1 MRTTTSQVKPSR
13 FSISAS
19 TAGASFAGASVVVP
33 TALPELSSVLHVG
46 DAEVGEQRGEVGHR
60 DALRA
65 TDVDAAQEDDDTE
78 RGCHGE
84 RVATP
89 DTRRQSIRCSEIR
102 RQCVEDRYRRR
113 MIRFLIRLVIW
124 FLAALVGIIAADMFL
139 SGFSVSGW
147 TSYVVVAA
155 IYAVI
160 QSLIA
165 PMMNQYTERNARM
178 FSGGVGIF
186 ATLVAL
192 VVTNLISGA
201 LTISGLGTWILAAII
216 VWVFGA
222 LAAFLLPFLLVKK
235 VVNERRD

>member
-1 MRTTTSQVKPSR
+1 
-13 FSISAS
+13 
-19 TAGASFAGASVVVP
+19 
-33 TALPELSSVLHVG
+33 
-46 DAEVGEQRGEVGHR
+46 
-60 DALRA
+60 
-65 TDVDAAQEDDDTE
+65 
-78 RGCHGE
+78 
-84 RVATP
+84 
-89 DTRRQSIRCSEIR
+89 
-102 RQCVEDRYRRR
+102 

-124 FLAALVGIIAADMFL
+124 FLAAFIGIIAADVFL

-165 PMMNQYTERNARM
+165 PLMNQYTERNARM
-178 FSGGVGIF
+178 FTGGVGIF

-192 VVTNLISGA
+192 FVTNLISGA
-201 LTISGLGTWILAAII
+201 LTISGLGTWVLAAII

>member
-1 MRTTTSQVKPSR
+1 
-13 FSISAS
+13 
-19 TAGASFAGASVVVP
+19 
-33 TALPELSSVLHVG
+33 
-46 DAEVGEQRGEVGHR
+46 
-60 DALRA
+60 
-65 TDVDAAQEDDDTE
+65 
-78 RGCHGE
+78 
-84 RVATP
+84 
-89 DTRRQSIRCSEIR
+89 
-102 RQCVEDRYRRR
+102 

-124 FLAALVGIIAADMFL
+124 FLAAFIGIIAADVFL

-165 PMMNQYTERNARM
+165 PLMNQYTERNARM
-178 FSGGVGIF
+178 FTGGVGIF

-192 VVTNLISGA
+192 FVTNLVSGA
-201 LTISGLGTWILAAII
+201 LTISGLGTWVLAAII